1 MSTLYT
7 NRNRGTI
14 KSILSSCITAWFGN
28 CTASDRKTLQ
38 RIVRTAEKIIRVS
51 LPSIIDMYT
60 IHCICKAK
68 SIVDDPTHPSHTHFT
83 LLPSKKEAPEH
94 SGPHNQTVE
103 QLLPSGNQRHFYV
116 VCTMCLLGI
125 TVDKS
130 GYVYFVDGTT
140 IQMINDRAVLTT
152 FICSRGRMSTQPL
165 SCDFRMDITQVS
177 ACYTYITISEQVKA
191 PFGHHSLLNKSV
203 VHSTLEAAK
212 AIIVSYQGLLY
223 IAETDDR
230 KIHRIQ
236 QVSTNGEISVV
247 AGSPSDCDCKIDPN
261 CDCFSGSKD
270 EADALSCMYILS
282 CMYYTMNNKPGDG
295 SYACDA
301 HLKAPFSLAVAPNGT
316 LYIADLGNIWIR
328 SISTNRPQ
336 QTAAGMYE
344 IISPVDQ
351 ELYLFSHNGTHLHT
365 KHLITGD
372 FLYNFTYSAD
382 WHLKAVVSRDGSTF
396 HVQCDSKG
404 IPLWLVAPRGQVY
417 WFTLS
422 NSHFLKRVSAQ
433 GHGITQLTYHGNTG
447 LLATK
452 TDENGWVSVYELFV
466 RSSTTVKG
474 TSSKPPFRLQKSSVS
489 RTTWS
494 HNKSDNKSVH
504 VEVESSNS
512 ENFIITNLSSSDT
525 IFTFCQDHAQN
536 MYNVNVNGSF
546 HVTFPN
552 VMDVTLATVVSWDG
566 QPNNEHVHNRNLMS
580 IAANS
585 KIWKMKMVGWCLE
598 HGPIAKSGASHS
610 WRSLLCSSYI
620 ANAETFWKLTKQISF
635 WPFSGMI
642 KTIHVMPY
650 GFVCTIRYRK
660 IGHLTLLRTGWDQ
673 FILYS
678 AVSKLA
684 FHNSVWMYMYI
695 FDYNSN
701 VLLISVQ

>member
-1 MSTLYT
+1 MQLVTDVVY
-7 NRNRGTI
+7 
-14 KSILSSCITAWFGN
+14 SS
-28 CTASDRKTLQ
+28 KL
-38 RIVRTAEKIIRVS
+38 IVIVGCS
-51 LPSIIDMYT
+51 LPEHIPVSALKT
-60 IHCICKAK
+60 VLK
-68 SIVDDPTHPSHTHFT
+68 SRDGSFWP
-83 LLPSKKEAPEH
+83 
-94 SGPHNQTVE
+94 
-103 QLLPSGNQRHFYV
+103 
-116 VCTMCLLGI
+116 GI

-404 IPLWLVAPRGQVY
+404 IPLWLVAPRG
-417 WFTLS
+417 
-422 NSHFLKRVSAQ
+422 K
-433 GHGITQLTYHGNTG
+433 GCTG
-447 LLATK
+447 LPSATA
-452 TDENGWVSVYELFV
+452 
-466 RSSTTVKG
+466 
-474 TSSKPPFRLQKSSVS
+474 TSSR
-489 RTTWS
+489 
-494 HNKSDNKSVH
+494 
-504 VEVESSNS
+504 E
-512 ENFIITNLSSSDT
+512 
-525 IFTFCQDHAQN
+525 
-536 MYNVNVNGSF
+536 
-546 HVTFPN
+546 
-552 VMDVTLATVVSWDG
+552 
-566 QPNNEHVHNRNLMS
+566 
-580 IAANS
+580 
-585 KIWKMKMVGWCLE
+585 
-598 HGPIAKSGASHS
+598 
-610 WRSLLCSSYI
+610 SLLKAMASPSS
-620 ANAETFWKLTKQISF
+620 LTMAI
-635 WPFSGMI
+635 P
-642 KTIHVMPY
+642 
-650 GFVCTIRYRK
+650 
-660 IGHLTLLRTGWDQ
+660 
-673 FILYS
+673 
-678 AVSKLA
+678 VS
-684 FHNSVWMYMYI
+684 
-695 FDYNSN
+695 
-701 VLLISVQ
+701 